1 VKKKLAVLGA
11 GAIGSSVG
19 ADLTRTGCDVCLIDQ
34 WPAHVDAMKANG
46 LRVIMSDGELHTPVR
61 AYHVCDLASLNEQ
74 FDIVLLGAKSY
85 DTRWMT
91 ELITPHLKTDG
102 IVVGLQN
109 GMNDEAIASIVGRE
123 RTVGCVVE
131 LSAEVF
137 TPGVVQRNTTR
148 ATTWFG
154 LGELD
159 GEVTARVRELQE
171 MMTCTAKVSVTDNI
185 TGAKWTKLVNSSM
198 ILSVFG
204 MLGLQSWEATDIP
217 EVFKLCI
224 AVGRETMAVGAAL
237 GYRMEP
243 IFGFT
248 AEELMGSTD
257 ETVEKLLRAVLG
269 HLGPNARRAR
279 GVVLQDYVKRRRTEV
294 DGLTGVVVEK
304 GRQVNVRTPANAAI
318 AHVNHQIRIGA
329 LKPDRSNLAIAEAM
343 LGAAVSSQ

>member
-1 VKKKLAVLGA
+1 VNKKLAVLGA

-19 ADLTRTGCDVCLIDQ
+19 ADLTRTGYDVCLIDQ
-34 WPAHVDAMKANG
+34 WPSHVEAMKANG
-46 LRVIMSDGELHTPVR
+46 LRVIMSDDELHTPVR
-61 AYHVCDLASLNEQ
+61 GHHVCDLASLNEQ
-74 FDIVLLGAKSY
+74 FDIVLLAAKSY
-85 DTRWMT
+85 DTRWMA
-91 ELITPHLKTDG
+91 ELIKPHLKSDG
-102 IVVGLQN
+102 FVVGLQN

-159 GEVTARVRELQE
+159 GEATARVRELQQ
-171 MMTCTAKVSVTDNI
+171 MMSCTAKISVTDNI

-294 DGLTGVVVEK
+294 EGLTGVVVEK
-304 GRQVNVRTPANAAI
+304 GRQMNVPTPANAAI
-318 AHVNHQIRIGA
+318 AHVNDRIRIGA
-329 LKPDRSNLAIAEAM
+329 LKPDRSNLAIVEGM
-343 LGAAVSSQ
+343 LGAAVGSQ